1 MAKPMRLNQ
10 AHKGFRGKNVSCK
23 IFPLLATLSVGNER
37 KSLKYIKETRE
48 KVWNI

>member
-23 IFPLLATLSVGNER
+23 FFPLLATLSVGNER